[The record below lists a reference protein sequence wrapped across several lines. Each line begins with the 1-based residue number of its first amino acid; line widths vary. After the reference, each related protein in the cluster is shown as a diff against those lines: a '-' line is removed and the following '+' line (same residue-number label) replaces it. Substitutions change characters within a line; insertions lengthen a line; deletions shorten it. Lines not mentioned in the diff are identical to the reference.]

1 MQRVHIILLFIMG
14 LDLGHPGDDFRVPH
28 HEAGARPAG
37 IEYFAKERHSFF
49 NADKSGV
56 VNCVSA
62 SAVAQPI
69 ESPIKRQQ

>member
-1 MQRVHIILLFIMG
+1 LAILAMISVFPTMKPVRDPQALNTLEKI
-14 LDLGHPGDDFRVPH
+14 
-28 HEAGARPAG
+28 
-37 IEYFAKERHSFF
+37 RHSFF